1 MKTDDL
7 IRALTTDL
15 APPGPSIETR
25 FAAAFLP
32 GVLIALALFAVT
44 LGPRGDLALVAGDM
58 RFQFKFVVTLLLALC
73 SALLVWR
80 LVRPGAPARLQMAV
94 LAFVPLVLTAGVLT
108 ELFVLPTAS
117 WCPKLVGSNGLVCL
131 VSIPFFAL
139 PMLIAEILALRQ
151 ALRPGLRLPVW
162 LPVFSPAASLP
173 QSMRRIAP
181 MILRSSLRSG
191 TALASP
197 SWRSWAVSPD
207 AWRCAGEVT
216 AGHSP
221 VMALAL
227 ATMEAGV
234 A

>member
-151 ALRPGLRLPVW
+151 GAPTRPTLTGVVAGLFAGGVAAAIYAAHCPDDSPLFVALWYSLGIAIVALVGGLAGRLALRW
-162 LPVFSPAASLP
+162 
-173 QSMRRIAP
+173 
-181 MILRSSLRSG
+181 
-191 TALASP
+191 
-197 SWRSWAVSPD
+197 
-207 AWRCAGEVT
+207 
-216 AGHSP
+216 
-221 VMALAL
+221 
-227 ATMEAGV
+227 
-234 A
+234 